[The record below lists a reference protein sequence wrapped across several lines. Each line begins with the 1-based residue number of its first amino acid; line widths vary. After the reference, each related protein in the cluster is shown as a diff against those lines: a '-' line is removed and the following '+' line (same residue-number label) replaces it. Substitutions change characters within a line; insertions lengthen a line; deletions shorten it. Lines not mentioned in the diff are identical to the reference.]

1 MRNIRKTLVCSLLI
15 LAFGFVY
22 QPAFAAS
29 KVNLNSATVEQLV
42 ELKGIG
48 EKTALKIVEYRKNK
62 KFSSVDD
69 LVNVKGVGE
78 KTLEKIR
85 GQLTVAAKKT
95 KK

>member
-1 MRNIRKTLVCSLLI
+1 MKNMKKVLVYSLLI
-15 LAFGFVY
+15 FLFGFVS

-29 KVNLNSATVEQLV
+29 KVNLNTATVSELV

-62 KFSSVDD
+62 KFSSIDE
-69 LVNVKGVGE
+69 LVNVKGVGD

-85 GQLTVAAKKT
+85 GQLTVAVKKAKK
-95 KK
+95 

>member
-1 MRNIRKTLVCSLLI
+1 MKNLKKALLYSLLI

-29 KVNLNSATVEQLV
+29 KVNLNTATVEQLV
-42 ELKGIG
+42 EIKGIG
-48 EKTALKIVEYRKNK
+48 EKTADNIIKYRENK
-62 KFSSVDD
+62 KFTSVDE
-69 LVNVKGVGE
+69 LVNVKGIGA

-85 GQLTVAAKKT
+85 GQLSVAVTKT